1 MGLGIQWRGCRIPM
15 VNPFPW
21 KRFWCRRENMFFL
34 GDRGFLSDP
43 EGQRGNILNPNLTTF
58 DELQSVACLALLGEP
73 GVGKSWSLSADV
85 DAYLQQSPGMPTIRL
100 DLRSFRSED
109 RLYRTLFEDETFL
122 QWAKGDYD
130 LHLYID
136 SLDECLL
143 RIDSVAALLADEI
156 PKYPLDRLKLRIA
169 CRTASWPPLLEKAL
183 KSGYGENSF
192 AATELVPLRR
202 VDVLQAATLSGIT
215 DTDSFLGR
223 VDELHITSLAIKP
236 VTLKMLLD
244 TFQREG
250 DLPGN
255 VVDLY
260 EKGCSILC
268 EEQNESRRASR
279 RTGDLSPRDRIAV
292 ASRVAAA
299 TQFGNRFA
307 VWTGTEAEGVPEEDV
322 AVGDLVGEIEPSDS
336 SVNVTHNAV
345 LETLGTGLFS
355 SRGQERLGWSHQ
367 MFAEFLAARYC
378 FVHELPI
385 EQLRSLVFHPRR
397 RRVIPQVREV
407 ASWIALRNDA
417 LFAEIAEFDPEVL
430 LGSAAPSLSNEQRR
444 VLADALLRS
453 CDQSEVLHIRHHLEL
468 RHLAHPLLAEQLEP
482 VLVDR
487 ERSVATRYFAAR
499 IARDCAVTCLGGA
512 LLGIALSDA
521 ETHDLRTIAAY
532 AIADVGSEEERNLLH
547 PLLQS
552 SREID
557 PNDQLRGAALNAIY
571 PGDKYDDAMWD
582 YLESPR
588 QALFGGS
595 YSSFLYYSVVPKLN
609 AENLPAA
616 LRWCAAQP
624 PEDIGPIPDLEADI
638 VSLALVHIEK
648 DGIADLLANTV
659 FQRSRSFRPLPSR
672 RGSSSFSETLASD
685 TARRRRF
692 LEAFLPLLNRDNA
705 HFVMHP
711 MSLLVLDDLQWY
723 IDRILSAQPSSS
735 AIVEALLVCRLA
747 CSWEPEAVN
756 TVWHA
761 CQRSPI
767 LSQECNPIFEPV
779 SLDSEMVQW
788 QRKSKA
794 DLLKERNIEVAP
806 ALEPR
811 CEAALQLIE
820 GGEVD
825 AWLKLLGEMSLDE
838 GGTHYLNLRQME
850 VEKLPGWLGAS
861 EGMRGRIVAA
871 AKIFLMETPFRTL
884 AWYPSTQVPYLASAG
899 VNALAFLYGVDLAY
913 LQGQSVEFWAA
924 WIPSMIGDSRVTQ
937 SRSDAIDAVNAV
949 FVMAASAAPATMN
962 EKLLEQIQM
971 ESDNRQFFF
980 AGTLVDLAWSD
991 SLGEALLAKLQMNDL
1006 ALGVQAEILFRL
1018 VQRKVAGAKE
1028 WAEEAVRSEYNTER
1042 GIDFSKALLKASDDA
1057 AWKTLWPFIQ
1067 TDTNYGRRLLEG
1079 VSYGFDDKASFTNYL
1094 NDLELGELYLW
1105 LLEQYPPDGRMVSGA
1120 VGPVDMVRMLRD
1132 GSLEKLKRRATF
1144 EACDA
1149 LARAELRLPQYRW
1162 LRFHFDEAE
1171 VLACA
1176 STWEAQSPHDIIAMA
1191 SDSKKRFVES
1201 SQQLLDVILESLSHL
1216 QAELHGELASVGD
1229 LWNCKDADWWPKQEE
1244 DVSDYV
1250 ARHLKKDLADR
1261 GIVINREVQI
1271 RRGRRGEMPGQST
1284 DIHVDAVREQDS
1296 PRQLYG
1302 PIGVVIEVK
1311 GSWNDGLLND
1321 MEGQLRDRYLKN
1333 SEYRAGL
1340 YVVAHFKAARWIAN
1354 DRRRAKSEAIDISD
1368 LRQQLANQ
1376 ADGLS
1381 GSVLI
1386 QSLVL
1391 DASLDSTTA
1400 T

>member
-1 MGLGIQWRGCRIPM
+1 
-15 VNPFPW
+15 
-21 KRFWCRRENMFFL
+21 
-34 GDRGFLSDP
+34 
-43 EGQRGNILNPNLTTF
+43 
-58 DELQSVACLALLGEP
+58 
-73 GVGKSWSLSADV
+73 
-85 DAYLQQSPGMPTIRL
+85 MPTIRL
-100 DLRSFRSED
+100 DLRNFSSED
-109 RLYRTLFEDETFL
+109 RLYRTLFENETFL

-169 CRTASWPPLLEKAL
+169 CRTASWPPLLERAL
-183 KSGYGENSF
+183 KSAYGENSF

-215 DTDSFLGR
+215 DPDSFLAR
-223 VDELHITSLAIKP
+223 VDELHITSFAIKP

-244 TFQREG
+244 TFRREG

-279 RTGDLSPRDRIAV
+279 RTGDLSPRDRVAV
-292 ASRVAAA
+292 ASRIAAA

-307 VWTGTEAEGVPEEDV
+307 VWTGTEAEGAPEEDV
-322 AVGDLVGEIEPSDS
+322 AVGDLVGENEPSDS
-336 SVNVTHNAV
+336 SVKVTHSAV

-378 FVHELPI
+378 FVHDLHI

-397 RRVIPQVREV
+397 KRVIPQVREV
-407 ASWIALRNDA
+407 ASWIALRNEE

-444 VLADALLRS
+444 GLADALLRS

-468 RHLAHPLLAEQLEP
+468 RHLAHPTLTEQLKT
-482 VLVDR
+482 VLVDS
-487 ERSVATRYFAAR
+487 ERPMATRYFAAR
-499 IARDCAVTCLGGA
+499 IARDCAATGLGEA
-512 LLGIALSDA
+512 LLGIALSDT

-532 AIADVGSEEERNLLH
+532 AIADVGSEEERSQLR
-547 PLLQS
+547 PLLQA

-557 PNDQLRGAALNAIY
+557 PDDQLRGAALDAIY

-582 YLESPR
+582 YLELPR
-588 QALFGGS
+588 QSFFGGS
-595 YSSFLYYSVVPKLN
+595 YSSFLTYSVVPKLH

-624 PEDIGPIPDLEADI
+624 PEDIGPIPELEGEI
-638 VSLALVHIEK
+638 FSLALEHIED

-659 FQRSRSFRPLPSR
+659 LQWARSFRPLPHR
-672 RGSSSFSETLASD
+672 RRTSGFSETLAGD
-685 TARRRRF
+685 TVRRRRF
-692 LEAFLPLLNRDNA
+692 LAAFLPLLNRDNV
-705 HFVMHP
+705 HSVLHSVP
-711 MSLLVLDDLQWY
+711 LLTLEDLQWY
-723 IDRILSAQPSSS
+723 IDRIINGESPSS
-735 AIVEALLVCRLA
+735 AIVETSLVCRLA
-747 CSWEPEAVN
+747 CSWEPDAMS

-767 LSQECNPIFEPV
+767 LAQECNPIFEPMP
-779 SLDSEMVQW
+779 LDSEMVQW

-825 AWLKLLGEMSLDE
+825 AWLKLLGEISLDE

-861 EGMRGRIVAA
+861 VGMRGRIVAA

-884 AWYPSTQVPYLASAG
+884 SWFPSTQVPFGASAG

-913 LQGQSVEFWAA
+913 LQEQSADFWAA
-924 WIPSMIGDSRVTQ
+924 WIPSLIGDSRVTRDQ
-937 SRSDAIDAVNAV
+937 SDAIDAVNAV
-949 FVMAASAAPATMN
+949 FAMAAATAPATMCA
-962 EKLLEQIQM
+962 KLLEQIQM

-980 AGTLVDLAWSD
+980 AGSLVDLAWSD
-991 SLGEALLAKLQMNDL
+991 SLGQGLLGKLQLDDL
-1006 ALGVQAEILFRL
+1006 APSVQAEILFLL
-1018 VQRKVAGAKE
+1018 VKRKVAGAKE
-1028 WAEEAVRSEYNTER
+1028 WAEEAVRSEYSTER
-1042 GIDFSKALLKASDDA
+1042 GIGFSKALLKASDDA
-1057 AWKTLWPFIQ
+1057 AWKTLWPLIQ

-1094 NDLELGELYLW
+1094 NDVELGELYLW

-1120 VGPVDMVRMLRD
+1120 VGPVEMVRMLRD

-1171 VLACA
+1171 VQACA
-1176 STWEAQSPHDIIAMA
+1176 STWEAQSPRDIIAMA

-1201 SQQLLDVILESLSHL
+1201 SQQLLGVILESLSHL

-1229 LWNCKDADWWPKQEE
+1229 LWNSKGKDWWPKQEE
-1244 DVSDYV
+1244 DISDYI

-1261 GIVINREVQI
+1261 GIIINREVQI
-1271 RRGRRGEMPGQST
+1271 RRGRRGEMAGQST
-1284 DIHVDAVREQDS
+1284 DIHVDAVSAEGTKG
-1296 PRQLYG
+1296 QLYG
-1302 PIGVVIEVK
+1302 SIGVVIEVK
-1311 GSWNDGLLND
+1311 GSWNDGLMQD
-1321 MEGQLRDRYLKN
+1321 MEGQLRDRYMKN
-1333 SEYRAGL
+1333 NEYRAGL
-1340 YVVAHFKAARWIAN
+1340 YVVAHFKAARWIAT
-1354 DRRRAKSEAIDISD
+1354 DGRRAKSDAIDIFD

-1376 ADGLS
+1376 ANGLS

-1391 DASLDSTTA
+1391 DASLDSTKA

>member
-1 MGLGIQWRGCRIPM
+1 MGLGIQWRGGRIPM
-15 VNPFPW
+15 MNPFPW
-21 KRFWCRRENMFFL
+21 KRFWCRRENMFIL

-43 EGQRGNILNPNLTTF
+43 EGERGNILNPNLTTF
-58 DELQSVACLALLGEP
+58 DELQSIACLALLGEP

-100 DLRSFRSED
+100 DLRNFSSED

-122 QWAKGDYD
+122 QWTKGDYD

-169 CRTASWPPLLEKAL
+169 CRTASWPPLLERAL
-183 KSGYGENSF
+183 KSAYGKNSF

-215 DTDSFLGR
+215 DPDSFLAR
-223 VDELHITSLAIKP
+223 VDELHITSFAIKP

-279 RTGDLSPRDRIAV
+279 RTGDLSPRDRVAV
-292 ASRVAAA
+292 ASRIAAA

-307 VWTGTEAEGVPEEDV
+307 VWTGTEAEGAPEEDV
-322 AVGDLVGEIEPSDS
+322 AVGDLVGENEPSDN
-336 SVNVTHNAV
+336 SVKVTHSAV

-378 FVHELPI
+378 FVHDLHI

-397 RRVIPQVREV
+397 KRVIPQVREV
-407 ASWIALRNDA
+407 ASWIALRNEE

-444 VLADALLRS
+444 GLADALLRS

-468 RHLAHPLLAEQLEP
+468 RHLAHPTLTEQLKT
-482 VLVDR
+482 VLVDS
-487 ERSVATRYFAAR
+487 ERPMATRYFAAR
-499 IARDCAVTCLGGA
+499 IARDCAATGLGEA
-512 LLGIALSDA
+512 LLGIALSDT

-532 AIADVGSEEERNLLH
+532 AIADVGSEEERSQLR
-547 PLLQS
+547 PLLQA

-557 PNDQLRGAALNAIY
+557 PDDQLRGAALDAIY

-582 YLESPR
+582 YLELPR
-588 QALFGGS
+588 QSFFGGS
-595 YSSFLYYSVVPKLN
+595 YSSFLTYSVVPKLN

-624 PEDIGPIPDLEADI
+624 PEDIGPIPELEGEI
-638 VSLALVHIEK
+638 FSLALEHIED

-659 FQRSRSFRPLPSR
+659 LQWARSFRPLPHR
-672 RGSSSFSETLASD
+672 RRTSGFSETLAGD
-685 TARRRRF
+685 TVRRRRF
-692 LEAFLPLLNRDNA
+692 LAAFLPLLNRDNV
-705 HFVMHP
+705 HSVLHSVP
-711 MSLLVLDDLQWY
+711 LLTLEDLQWY
-723 IDRILSAQPSSS
+723 IDRIINGESPSS
-735 AIVEALLVCRLA
+735 AIVETSLVCRLA
-747 CSWEPEAVN
+747 CSWEPDAMS

-767 LSQECNPIFEPV
+767 LAQECNPIFEPMP
-779 SLDSEMVQW
+779 LDSEMVQW

-861 EGMRGRIVAA
+861 VGMRGRIVAA

-884 AWYPSTQVPYLASAG
+884 SWFPSTQVPFGASAG

-913 LQGQSVEFWAA
+913 LQEQSADFWAA
-924 WIPSMIGDSRVTQ
+924 WIPSLIGDSRVTRDQ
-937 SRSDAIDAVNAV
+937 SDAIDAVNAV
-949 FVMAASAAPATMN
+949 FAMAAATAPATMCA
-962 EKLLEQIQM
+962 KLLEQIQM

-980 AGTLVDLAWSD
+980 AGSLVDLAWSD
-991 SLGEALLAKLQMNDL
+991 SLGQALLGKLQLDDL
-1006 ALGVQAEILFRL
+1006 APSVQAEILFLL
-1018 VQRKVAGAKE
+1018 VKRKVAGAKE

-1042 GIDFSKALLKASDDA
+1042 GIGFSKALLKASDDA
-1057 AWKTLWPFIQ
+1057 AWKTLWPLIQ

-1094 NDLELGELYLW
+1094 NDVELGELYLW

-1120 VGPVDMVRMLRD
+1120 VGPVEMVRMLRD

-1149 LARAELRLPQYRW
+1149 LASAELRHPQYRW

-1176 STWEAQSPHDIIAMA
+1176 STWEAQSPRDIIAMA

-1201 SQQLLDVILESLSHL
+1201 SQQLLGVILESLSHL

-1229 LWNCKDADWWPKQEE
+1229 LWNCKGKDWWPKQEE
-1244 DVSDYV
+1244 DISDYI

-1261 GIVINREVQI
+1261 GIIINREVQI
-1271 RRGRRGEMPGQST
+1271 RRGRRGEMAGQST
-1284 DIHVDAVREQDS
+1284 DIHVDAVSAEGTKG
-1296 PRQLYG
+1296 QLYG
-1302 PIGVVIEVK
+1302 SIGVVIEVK
-1311 GSWNDGLLND
+1311 GSWNDGLMQD
-1321 MEGQLRDRYLKN
+1321 MEGQLRDRYMKN
-1333 SEYRAGL
+1333 NEYWAGL
-1340 YVVAHFKAARWIAN
+1340 YVVAHFKAARWIAT
-1354 DRRRAKSEAIDISD
+1354 DGRRVKSDAIDIFD

-1376 ADGLS
+1376 ANGLS

-1391 DASLDSTTA
+1391 DASLDSTKA

>member
-1 MGLGIQWRGCRIPM
+1 
-15 VNPFPW
+15 
-21 KRFWCRRENMFFL
+21 MFFL

-43 EGQRGNILNPNLTTF
+43 EGEHGNILNPNLTTF
-58 DELQSVACLALLGEP
+58 EELQSVACLVLLGEP
-73 GVGKSWSLSADV
+73 GVGKSWSLTADV
-85 DAYLQQSPGMPTIRL
+85 DSYLQQLPGMPTIRL
-100 DLRSFRSED
+100 DLRSFSSED
-109 RLYRTLFEDETFL
+109 RLYRTLFEDDTFL
-122 QWAKGDYD
+122 KWATGDYD

-183 KSGYGENSF
+183 KSGYGEDSF

-202 VDVLQAATLSGIT
+202 VDVLQAATLIGIK
-215 DTDSFLGR
+215 DPDSFLAR

-268 EEQNESRRASR
+268 EEQNENRRASR
-279 RTGDLSPRDRIAV
+279 RTGDLSPRHRIAV
-292 ASRVAAA
+292 ASRIAAA

-307 VWTGTEAEGVPEEDV
+307 VWTGTEAEGIPEEDV
-322 AVGDLVGEIEPSDS
+322 AIADFVGESEPADG

-378 FVHELPI
+378 FAHALPI

-407 ASWIALRNDA
+407 ASWIALRNDE
-417 LFAEIAEFDPEVL
+417 LFTEIAEFNPEVL

-487 ERSVATRYFAAR
+487 ERSIATRYFAAR
-499 IARDCAVTCLGGA
+499 IARACAVTCLGEA

-532 AIADVGSEEERNLLH
+532 AIADVGSEEERNRLH
-547 PLLQS
+547 PLLQA
-552 SREID
+552 SRDID

-571 PGDKYDDAMWD
+571 PGDKYDDAMWS
-582 YLESPR
+582 YLEHPR
-588 QALFGGS
+588 QSMFFGS
-595 YSSFLYYSVVPKLN
+595 YNNFLSYAVVPKLN

-624 PEDIGPIPDLEADI
+624 PEDIGPIPELEAEI
-638 VSLALVHIEK
+638 FSLALEHIEK

-659 FQRSRSFRPLPSR
+659 FQRDRSFRPLPSR
-672 RGSSSFSETLASD
+672 RGSSSFSETLAGD
-685 TARRRRF
+685 TARRRHF
-692 LEAFLPLLNRDNA
+692 LEALLPLLNRDNV

-711 MSLLVLDDLQWY
+711 MPLLVLEDLLWY
-723 IDRILSAQPSSS
+723 IDRILSVPPSSS
-735 AIVEALLVCRLA
+735 AIVEAHLVCRLA
-747 CSWEPEAVN
+747 CSWEPDAVN

-767 LSQECNPIFEPV
+767 LAQECNPIFEPV

-794 DLLKERNIEVAP
+794 DLLKERNIQVAP
-806 ALEPR
+806 ALGPR
-811 CEAALQLIE
+811 CETALQLIE
-820 GGEVD
+820 SGEVD
-825 AWLKLLGEMSLDE
+825 GWLRLLGEMSLDE
-838 GGTHYLNLRQME
+838 GGTHYMDLRQME
-850 VEKLPGWLGAS
+850 VEKIPGWVGAS
-861 EGMRGRIVAA
+861 EEMRGRIVAA
-871 AKIFLMETPFRTL
+871 AKIFLTDTQFRTL
-884 AWYPSTQVPYLASAG
+884 VWFPSTQGPYLASAG

-913 LQGQSVEFWAA
+913 LQGQSTEFWAA
-924 WIPSMIGDSRVTQ
+924 WIPSLIGDARVTH
-937 SRSDAIDAVNAV
+937 SRSDAVGAVNAV
-949 FVMAASAAPATMN
+949 FAMAAFAAPATMN

-971 ESDNRQFFF
+971 ESDDRQFFF
-980 AGTLVDLAWSD
+980 AGTLVDLAWSN
-991 SLGEALLAKLQMNDL
+991 SLGEALLEKLKRNDL
-1006 ALGVQAEILFRL
+1006 APGVQTEILFQL
-1018 VQRKVAGAKE
+1018 VKRKVAGARE
-1028 WAEEAVRSEYNTER
+1028 WAEETLRSEYNTDR
-1042 GIDFSKALLKASDDA
+1042 GIGFSKTLLKASDDA
-1057 AWKTLWPFIQ
+1057 AWKTIWPLIQ
-1067 TDTNYGRRLLEG
+1067 MDANYGRQLLEG
-1079 VSYGFDDKASFTNYL
+1079 VSYGYDDKGSFANCL
-1094 NDLELGELYLW
+1094 SDVELGDLYIW
-1105 LLEQYPPDGRMVSGA
+1105 LLEQYPPDGQMAFGA
-1120 VGPVDMVRMLRD
+1120 VGPVDTVRMLRD
-1132 GSLEKLKRRATF
+1132 ESLEKLKRRASF
-1144 EACDA
+1144 DACDA

-1171 VLACA
+1171 SLACA
-1176 STWEAQSPHDIIAMA
+1176 YTWEAQSPRDIITMA
-1191 SDSKKRFVES
+1191 SDSKKRLIES
-1201 SQQLLDVILESLSHL
+1201 SQQLLEVILESLSHL

-1229 LWNCKDADWWPKQEE
+1229 LWNCKGADWWPKQEE

-1250 ARHLKKDLADR
+1250 ARYLKKDLADR
-1261 GIVINREVQI
+1261 GVIINREVQI
-1271 RRGRRGEMPGQST
+1271 RQGRRGEMAGQST
-1284 DIHVDAVREQDS
+1284 DIHVDAVPVQDT
-1296 PRQLYG
+1296 PGQLYG

-1311 GSWNDGLLND
+1311 GSWNDGLMGD
-1321 MEGQLRDRYLKN
+1321 MESQLRDRYMKN
-1333 SEYRAGL
+1333 SEYRGGL
-1340 YVVAHFKAARWIAN
+1340 YVVAHFKANQWIAS
-1354 DRRRAKSEAIDISD
+1354 DGRRSKSDAIDISK
-1368 LRQQLANQ
+1368 LRQYLTNQ
-1376 ADGLS
+1376 AAKFS
-1381 GSVLI
+1381 GGVLI
-1386 QSLVL
+1386 RSFVL
-1391 DASLDSTTA
+1391 DASLDSTIA
-1400 T
+1400 TGIEENRE